1 MAPQDPLHPIQILWS
16 DQSPFYLLNS
26 DPRGTYLGQQKHINE
41 VQSLGLRLGLG
52 LKEVINILIGES
64 AAPLLDDGICKVVH
78 QAAGPAEA
86 PPIRGEEVQ
95 EVGVQEDLLV
105 LLCHKLTELQD
116 GGDIFTGLPTGWKH
130 EGRQQLKTPEAQ
142 KPAAT
147 SLQELRLQEQMA
159 HRYSVGM
166 SQKMWL
172 FRLFST
178 HIPSP

>member
-1 MAPQDPLHPIQILWS
+1 M
-16 DQSPFYLLNS
+16 NS
-26 DPRGTYLGQQKHINE
+26 HPRGTHLGQQKHINE

-116 GGDIFTGLPTGWKH
+116 GGDIFTGLPTG
-130 EGRQQLKTPEAQ
+130 
-142 KPAAT
+142 
-147 SLQELRLQEQMA
+147 
-159 HRYSVGM
+159 
-166 SQKMWL
+166 
-172 FRLFST
+172 
-178 HIPSP
+178 